1 MAVST
6 DEHVYILSSK
16 LHSAAEFCMENLVV
30 FPLFWHFCWAHGPNA
45 GFCLLWLHFPP
56 RFDVETRHAFV
67 GDQSG
72 QVTILK
78 LEQDS
83 CSLVTTFKGHTGT
96 KRILI
101 GILKSLFQFYSTE
114 ATEHLTKHSYW
125 FLHNGCLKC
134 QHAAPPIRPDRSCL
148 PALHRI
154 FEANENI
161 DLFLSS
167 VLKRTEIILYGFV
180 AGWMFVVISLC
191 GWIFGQ

>member
-1 MAVST
+1 MAVSS
-6 DEHVYILSSK
+6 DKHVYILSSK
-16 LHSAAEFCMENLVV
+16 LHSAAEVCMENTVV
-30 FPLFWHFCWAHGPNA
+30 FFWHFRWARAPNA

-96 KRILI
+96 ERVLI
-101 GILKSLFQFYSTE
+101 GVLKSLFRLYSTE
-114 ATEHLTKHSYW
+114 ATEHLTKHYYW

-134 QHAAPPIRPDRSCL
+134 QHAAPPVRPDRSRL

-167 VLKRTEIILYGFV
+167 VLKKTEIILCGFV
-180 AGWMFVVISLC
+180 VSLC
-191 GWIFGQ
+191 RWVIGQ